1 MKAKIQ
7 HLTISNAL
15 KRLFE
20 SKLNVGAKRGQQLLP
35 SLINESRNGQK
46 LVTYLTTELDQN
58 PAVLGLSP

>member
-58 PAVLGLSP
+58 PVVLGLSP

>member
-35 SLINESRNGQK
+35 FLINESRNGQK

-58 PAVLGLSP
+58 PVVLGLSP